1 MTLDVARPSQLL
13 QMKVLSVL
21 KLVVHCAGRGP
32 AYLYSVPAG
41 EALTRMHDGSVF
53 CTRVYLRRYLKV
65 CVKRLDDFP
74 HGLSCGAPKG
84 SRRPHEGL
92 RRRGRVCTLRRARST
107 ASSRISA
114 RRGRRPR
121 YRTSRFVRTSYGF
134 LVTFT
139 SEKRAFGSEHSP
151 DPDCVQ
157 RARFVKFT
165 SRLAHFAQFYLKD
178 RLRLGPR
185 GAIAA
190 RVRVGQLLPA
200 GLAREDAPSNSSTPA
215 FPQSKRVTDAALL
228 SMLCPAG
235 TGRRS
240 CSRRRRRRRRS
251 CTGR

>member
-1 MTLDVARPSQLL
+1 MGHTHASQKNPKNRQRGAAGSFQLNAF
-13 QMKVLSVL
+13 LSN
-21 KLVVHCAGRGP
+21 
-32 AYLYSVPAG
+32 VPQG
-41 EALTRMHDGSVF
+41 
-53 CTRVYLRRYLKV
+53 C
-65 CVKRLDDFP
+65 RL
-74 HGLSCGAPKG
+74 
-84 SRRPHEGL
+84 
-92 RRRGRVCTLRRARST
+92 
-107 ASSRISA
+107 
-114 RRGRRPR
+114 
-121 YRTSRFVRTSYGF
+121 

-139 SEKRAFGSEHSP
+139 SKKRAFGSEHSP

-185 GAIAA
+185 GEIAA